1 MKLFPVFTAFTLA
14 SQLVLADT
22 GETYSIPTEL
32 NGKKL
37 HFSYSS
43 AFKMTPLLID
53 LGQNS
58 KAVNGSYT
66 AEGERGTYTLNYQAD
81 KKTKKAKL
89 FVKGKKDTG
98 TIDLKFEGDFVGTAH
113 MKWNNIDYYHLKF
126 RIQDSTAT
134 HKTLQRMD
142 DPVGDVV
149 PRTLAGKKVVID
161 FKGAIEKHF
170 SQENE
175 NSAWQQC
182 LSSPLIVQFPSAGD
196 SYQVPTGIELSNL
209 PPEIYANYTV
219 SYELIGTA
227 ACIEIRGPVIFI
239 IELDFA
245 NSESGIAHVEANFR
259 EGYGWEA
266 KGAVFSIIPS
276 NAQTGDVE
284 LPDLKIPA
292 ENNTELDNLIDE
304 LSRHQYTTAVEKLYQ
319 RRLLSALQSIR
330 EGADVNM
337 IIPNANGTTAL
348 HNACGLSHTEIVRWL
363 IEHGADLDVKTA
375 KGATVDDCVGG
386 ANAKSIRMLLKKARS
401 KKK

>member
-37 HFSYSS
+37 HFSYSP

-66 AEGERGTYTLNYQAD
+66 AEGERGSYTLNYQAD
-81 KKTKKAKL
+81 IKNKKAKL

-98 TIDLKFEGDFVGTAH
+98 TIDLKFEGNAVGTAH
-113 MKWNNIDYYHLKF
+113 MKWNNINYYHLKF
-126 RIQDSTAT
+126 RVQDSTAT

-196 SYQVPTGIELSNL
+196 SYQVPTGTELSNL

-219 SYELIGTA
+219 SYEPIGTA

-245 NSESGIAHVEANFR
+245 NSESGIAHVEANLR

-304 LSRHQYTTAVEKLYQ
+304 LSRHQYITDVEKLYQ
-319 RRLLSALQSIR
+319 RRVLSALQSIR

-363 IEHGADLDVKTA
+363 IEHGADHGVKTA

-386 ANAKSIRMLLKKARS
+386 ANAKSIRKLLQNARS

>member
-1 MKLFPVFTAFTLA
+1 MKLLPVFTAFTLA

-37 HFSYSS
+37 HFSYSP

-53 LGQNS
+53 LGKDS

-66 AEGERGTYTLNYQAD
+66 AEGERGSYTLNYQAD
-81 KKTKKAKL
+81 IKNKKAKL

-98 TIDLKFEGDFVGTAH
+98 IIDLKFEGNSVGTAH

-126 RIQDSTAT
+126 RVQDSTAT

-170 SQENE
+170 SRENE
-175 NSAWQQC
+175 NPTWQPC
-182 LSSPLIVQFPSAGD
+182 RATPFVIQFPTSGD
-196 SYQVPTGIELSNL
+196 SFRIPTGIELGNL
-209 PPEIYANYTV
+209 PPEIYSDYAV

-284 LPDLKIPA
+284 LPDLTPPA
-292 ENNTELDNLIDE
+292 EDDTVLKNLIDE
-304 LSRHQYTTAVEKLYQ
+304 LSRRQYTTAVEKLYQ
-319 RRLLSALQSIR
+319 RRVLSALQSIR
-330 EGADVNM
+330 DGADVNM

-348 HNACGLSHTEIVRWL
+348 HNACGLSYTEIVCWL

-386 ANAKSIRMLLKKARS
+386 TNAKSIRMLLKKARS

>member
-1 MKLFPVFTAFTLA
+1 MKLLPFFTIVALA
-14 SQLVLADT
+14 SQFVFADASA
-22 GETYSIPTEL
+22 TYNIPTEL

-37 HFSYSS
+37 HFSYSP

-53 LGQNS
+53 LGQDS
-58 KAVNGSYT
+58 KAANGSYI
-66 AEGERGTYTLNYQAD
+66 AEGERGSYTLNYQAD
-81 KKTKKAKL
+81 TKQKTAKL
-89 FVKGKKDTG
+89 IVNGKRDVG
-98 TIDLKFEGDFVGTAH
+98 TIDLKFEGDTVGTAH
-113 MKWNNIDYYHLKF
+113 MKWNKIDYYHLKF

-134 HKTLQRMD
+134 HNTIQRMA

-175 NSAWQQC
+175 NPAWQPC
-182 LSSPLIVQFPSAGD
+182 LASPLIVQFPAAGD
-196 SYQVPTGIELSNL
+196 SYQVPTGIELNNL
-209 PPEIYANYTV
+209 PPEIYAYYTV

-227 ACIEIRGPVIFI
+227 ACIEIRGPVTFI

-245 NSESGIAHVEANFR
+245 NSESGLAHAEANLR
-259 EGYGWEA
+259 EGFGWEA

-276 NAQTGDVE
+276 NAQTGDIE
-284 LPDLKIPA
+284 LPDLTLPS
-292 ENNTELDNLIDE
+292 ELDDLIDE
-304 LSRHQYTTAVEKLYQ
+304 LSRHQYKTAVEKLYQ

-330 EGADVNM
+330 EGSDINM

-363 IEHGADLDVKTA
+363 IEHGADLEAKTA

-386 ANAKSIRMLLKKARS
+386 TNAKLIRKLLQIARS

>member
-22 GETYSIPTEL
+22 GETCSIPTEL

-37 HFSYSS
+37 HFSYSP

-81 KKTKKAKL
+81 KKAKKAKL
-89 FVKGKKDTG
+89 LVKGKKDTG

-284 LPDLKIPA
+284 LPDLTPPA
-292 ENNTELDNLIDE
+292 EDDTVLENLIDE
-304 LSRHQYTTAVEKLYQ
+304 LSRRQYTTAVEKLYQ
-319 RRLLSALQSIR
+319 RRVLSALQSIR
-330 EGADVNM
+330 DGADVNM

-386 ANAKSIRMLLKKARS
+386 ANAKSIRKLLQNARS

>member
-1 MKLFPVFTAFTLA
+1 MKLLPVFTAFTLA

-22 GETYSIPTEL
+22 GETCSIPTEL

-37 HFSYSS
+37 HFSYSP

-81 KKTKKAKL
+81 KKAKKAKL
-89 FVKGKKDTG
+89 LVKGKKDTG
-98 TIDLKFEGDFVGTAH
+98 TIDLKFEGNSVGTAH

-126 RIQDSTAT
+126 RIQDSTGT

-149 PRTLAGKKVVID
+149 PRTLAGKKVVIN

-175 NSAWQQC
+175 NPTWQPC
-182 LSSPLIVQFPSAGD
+182 GATPLVIQFPTSGD
-196 SYQVPTGIELSNL
+196 SFRIPTGVELGNL
-209 PPEIYANYTV
+209 PPEIYSDYAV

-245 NSESGIAHVEANFR
+245 DSESGLAHVEANLR
-259 EGYGWEA
+259 EGYGWES
-266 KGAVFSIIPS
+266 KGAVFSIMPADS
-276 NAQTGDVE
+276 PRGDIE
-284 LPDLKIPA
+284 LPDWDKPA
-292 ENNTELDNLIDE
+292 ETHAELADLIKE
-304 LSRHQYTTAVEKLYQ
+304 LSNRQYKTAVEKLYQ

-330 EGADVNM
+330 DGADVNM

-348 HNACGLSHTEIVRWL
+348 HNACGLSHVEIVQWL
-363 IEHGADLDVKTA
+363 VNHGANLHAKTA
-375 KGATVDDCVGG
+375 KGASVETCIGG
-386 ANAKSIRMLLKKARS
+386 PNAKAIRAIISQSS
-401 KKK
+401 KR

>member
-1 MKLFPVFTAFTLA
+1 MKLLPLYTVLALA
-14 SQLVLADT
+14 SQFVFADADA
-22 GETYSIPTEL
+22 TYSIPTEL

-37 HFSYSS
+37 HFSYSPAS
-43 AFKMTPLLID
+43 KMTPLLID
-53 LGQNS
+53 LGKDS

-66 AEGERGTYTLNYQAD
+66 AEGERGIYTLSYQAD
-81 KKTKKAKL
+81 EKKKTAKL
-89 FVKGKKDTG
+89 IVNGKKDTG
-98 TIDLKFEGDFVGTAH
+98 TIDLKFEGDAVGTAH
-113 MKWNNIDYYHLKF
+113 MKWNKIDYYHLKF

-175 NSAWQQC
+175 NPAWQPSI
-182 LSSPLIVQFPSAGD
+182 SSPIVIQFPATED
-196 SYQVPTGIELSNL
+196 SYQVPAVIELGNL

-219 SYELIGTA
+219 SYEPIGTA
-227 ACIEIRGPVIFI
+227 AYIEIRGPVIFI

-245 NSESGIAHVEANFR
+245 DTETGIAHVEANLR

-266 KGAVFSIIPS
+266 KGAVFAILPS
-276 NAQTGDVE
+276 NAQTGDIE
-284 LPDLKIPA
+284 LPDLTPPA
-292 ENNTELDNLIDE
+292 EADTELDGLIDA
-304 LSRHQYTTAVEKLYQ
+304 LSRRQYTTAVEKLYQ
-319 RRLLSALQSIR
+319 RRLLSALQAIR

-363 IEHGADLDVKTA
+363 IAHGADLEAKTA

-386 ANAKSIRMLLKKARS
+386 TNAKPIRKLLQIARS

>member
-1 MKLFPVFTAFTLA
+1 MKLLPLYTVLALA
-14 SQLVLADT
+14 SQFVFADADA
-22 GETYSIPTEL
+22 TYSIPTEL

-37 HFSYSS
+37 HFSYSPAS
-43 AFKMTPLLID
+43 KMTPLLID
-53 LGQNS
+53 LGKDS

-66 AEGERGTYTLNYQAD
+66 AEGERGIYTLSYQAD
-81 KKTKKAKL
+81 EKKKTAKL
-89 FVKGKKDTG
+89 IVNGKKDTG
-98 TIDLKFEGDFVGTAH
+98 SIDLKFEGDAVGTAH
-113 MKWNNIDYYHLKF
+113 MKWNKIDYYHLKF

-175 NSAWQQC
+175 NPAWQPSI
-182 LSSPLIVQFPSAGD
+182 SSPIVIQFPATED
-196 SYQVPTGIELSNL
+196 SYQVPAVIELGNL

-219 SYELIGTA
+219 SYEPIGTA
-227 ACIEIRGPVIFI
+227 AYIEIRGPVIFI

-245 NSESGIAHVEANFR
+245 DTETGIAHVEANLR

-266 KGAVFSIIPS
+266 KGAVFAILPS
-276 NAQTGDVE
+276 PPQTGDIE
-284 LPDLKIPA
+284 LPDLTPPA
-292 ENNTELDNLIDE
+292 EADTELDGLIDA
-304 LSRHQYTTAVEKLYQ
+304 LSRSQYTTAVEKLYQ
-319 RRLLSALQSIR
+319 RRLLSALQAIR

-348 HNACGLSHTEIVRWL
+348 HNACGLSHTEVVRWL
-363 IEHGADLDVKTA
+363 IAHGADLEAKTA

-386 ANAKSIRMLLKKARS
+386 ANAKSIRKLLQIARS

>member
-1 MKLFPVFTAFTLA
+1 MKLLPLYTVLALA
-14 SQLVLADT
+14 SQFVFADADA
-22 GETYSIPTEL
+22 TYSIPTEL

-37 HFSYSS
+37 HFSYSPAS
-43 AFKMTPLLID
+43 KMTPLLID
-53 LGQNS
+53 LGKDS

-66 AEGERGTYTLNYQAD
+66 AEGERGIYTLSYQAD
-81 KKTKKAKL
+81 EKKKTAKL
-89 FVKGKKDTG
+89 IVNGKKDTG
-98 TIDLKFEGDFVGTAH
+98 TIDLKFEGDAVGTAH
-113 MKWNNIDYYHLKF
+113 MKWNKIDYYHLKF

-175 NSAWQQC
+175 NPAWQPSI
-182 LSSPLIVQFPSAGD
+182 SSPIVIQFPATED
-196 SYQVPTGIELSNL
+196 SYQVPAVIELGNL

-219 SYELIGTA
+219 SYEPIGTA
-227 ACIEIRGPVIFI
+227 AYIEIRGPVIFI

-245 NSESGIAHVEANFR
+245 DTETGLAHVEANLR

-266 KGAVFSIIPS
+266 KGAVFAILPS
-276 NAQTGDVE
+276 NAQTGDIE
-284 LPDLKIPA
+284 LPDLTPPA
-292 ENNTELDNLIDE
+292 EADTELDGLIDA
-304 LSRHQYTTAVEKLYQ
+304 LSRSQYTTAVEKLYQ
-319 RRLLSALQSIR
+319 RRLLSALQAIR

-363 IEHGADLDVKTA
+363 IAHGADLEAKTA

-386 ANAKSIRMLLKKARS
+386 TNAKPIRKLLQIARS

>member
-1 MKLFPVFTAFTLA
+1 M
-14 SQLVLADT
+14 
-22 GETYSIPTEL
+22 PTEL

-37 HFSYSS
+37 HFSYSPAS
-43 AFKMTPLLID
+43 KMTPLLID
-53 LGQNS
+53 LGKDS

-66 AEGERGTYTLNYQAD
+66 AEGVRGSYTLNYQAD
-81 KKTKKAKL
+81 IKNKKAKL

-98 TIDLKFEGDFVGTAH
+98 TIDLKFEGNSVGTAH

-161 FKGAIEKHF
+161 FKGSIEKHF

-245 NSESGIAHVEANFR
+245 NSESGIAHVEANLR

>member
-1 MKLFPVFTAFTLA
+1 MKLLPVFTAFTLV

-22 GETYSIPTEL
+22 GETYSMPTEL

-37 HFSYSS
+37 HFSYSPAS
-43 AFKMTPLLID
+43 KMTPLLID
-53 LGQNS
+53 LGKDS

-81 KKTKKAKL
+81 KKAKKAKL
-89 FVKGKKDTG
+89 LVKGKKDTG
-98 TIDLKFEGDFVGTAH
+98 TIDLKFEGNSVGTAH

-170 SQENE
+170 SRENE
-175 NSAWQQC
+175 NPAWQPSI
-182 LSSPLIVQFPSAGD
+182 SSPIVIQFPATED
-196 SYQVPTGIELSNL
+196 SYQVPAVIELGNL

-219 SYELIGTA
+219 SYEPIGTA

-245 NSESGIAHVEANFR
+245 NSESGIAHVEANLR

-266 KGAVFSIIPS
+266 KGAVFAILPS
-276 NAQTGDVE
+276 TPQTGDIE

-292 ENNTELDNLIDE
+292 EDDTELENLIDE
-304 LSRHQYTTAVEKLYQ
+304 LSRRQYTTAVEKLYQ
-319 RRLLSALQSIR
+319 RRVLSALQSIR

-348 HNACGLSHTEIVRWL
+348 HNACGLSHTEIVCWL
-363 IEHGADLDVKTA
+363 IEHGADLEAKTA

-386 ANAKSIRMLLKKARS
+386 ANAKSIRKLLKKARS

>member
-1 MKLFPVFTAFTLA
+1 MKLLPIFTVFTLV
-14 SQLVLADT
+14 SQPVLADT
-22 GETYSIPTEL
+22 GETCSIPTEL

-37 HFSYSS
+37 HFSYSP

-98 TIDLKFEGDFVGTAH
+98 TIDLKFEGNAVGTAH

-142 DPVGDVV
+142 APVGDVV

-219 SYELIGTA
+219 SYEPIGTA

-245 NSESGIAHVEANFR
+245 NSESGIAHVEANLR

-319 RRLLSALQSIR
+319 RRVLSALQSIR
-330 EGADVNM
+330 DGADVNM

-386 ANAKSIRMLLKKARS
+386 TNAKSIRMLLKKARS

>member
-1 MKLFPVFTAFTLA
+1 MKLLPIFTAFTLA

-22 GETYSIPTEL
+22 GETCSIPTEL

-37 HFSYSS
+37 HFSYSP

-98 TIDLKFEGDFVGTAH
+98 TIDLKFEGNSVGTAH
-113 MKWNNIDYYHLKF
+113 MKWNKIDYYHLNF
-126 RIQDSTAT
+126 RIQDSSTT

-149 PRTLAGKKVVID
+149 PKSLAGKKVVID

-227 ACIEIRGPVIFI
+227 ACIEIRGPVTFI

-284 LPDLKIPA
+284 LPDLTPPA
-292 ENNTELDNLIDE
+292 EDDTVLENLIDE
-304 LSRHQYTTAVEKLYQ
+304 LSRRQYTTAVEKLYQ
-319 RRLLSALQSIR
+319 RRVLSALQSIR
-330 EGADVNM
+330 DGADVNM

-348 HNACGLSHTEIVRWL
+348 HNACGLSYTEIVCWL

-386 ANAKSIRMLLKKARS
+386 ANAKSIRKLLQNARS

>member
-22 GETYSIPTEL
+22 GETCSIPTEL

-37 HFSYSS
+37 HFSYSP

-81 KKTKKAKL
+81 KKAKKAKL
-89 FVKGKKDTG
+89 LVKGKKDTG

-182 LSSPLIVQFPSAGD
+182 ISSPLIVQFPSAGD

-284 LPDLKIPA
+284 LPDLTPPA
-292 ENNTELDNLIDE
+292 EDDTVLENLIDE
-304 LSRHQYTTAVEKLYQ
+304 LSRRQYTTAVEKLYQ
-319 RRLLSALQSIR
+319 RRVLSALQSIR
-330 EGADVNM
+330 DGADVNM

-386 ANAKSIRMLLKKARS
+386 ANAKSIRKLLQNARS